1 MKDKTY
7 YRIMT
12 WLGWFILGLW
22 AIEIILWIFGPYPEM
37 SWKNMDSPMLALNIL
52 LMIRI
57 MKGKDRIIE
66 IQDGIIE
73 ELKKWSDW
81 FWPFS

>member
-1 MKDKTY
+1 MTDKIY

-12 WLGWFILGLW
+12 WLGWFILGLG
-22 AIEIILWIFGPYPEM
+22 AIEIILWSFGLYPGM

-57 MKGKDRIIE
+57 MKDKDRII
-66 IQDGIIE
+66 D
-73 ELKKWSDW
+73 ELKK
-81 FWPFS
+81 